1 MRIKPLLHIVSLLSI
16 LLVGTQSYAQD
27 KALDK
32 ENWQETTDG
41 VSFDEEPKKPEE
53 PKQAEE
59 SKRSS
64 NEDKMDWKAFF
75 NSFNTLIKIFGY
87 TALVGLVIFV
97 LWKLLPYMDNRN
109 KKISSIHQINADPDQ
124 LEDHIKSLDFEA
136 LVTEAINTDN
146 YTLAI
151 RLYYLQILKQLWDK
165 NFIRWRKQKTNYDY
179 LLETAEQPFNNELK
193 ALTRS
198 FERSWYGEKPTY
210 QSTFEKYESQAKKF
224 LKEIDG

>member
-1 MRIKPLLHIVSLLSI
+1 VRIKPLLHIFFLLTI

-27 KALDK
+27 NALNK
-32 ENWQETTDG
+32 ENWEEATDG
-41 VSFDEEPKKPEE
+41 ISFDEEPKKPKQPEE
-53 PKQAEE
+53 DKKPE
-59 SKRSS
+59 RSS
-64 NEDKMDWKAFF
+64 DEDQMDWKAFF

-136 LVTEAINTDN
+136 LVAEALKTDN
-146 YTLAI
+146 FTLAI

-165 NFIRWRKQKTNYDY
+165 KFIRWRKQKTNYDY
-179 LLETAEQPFNNELK
+179 ILETANQPFNKELK
-193 ALTRS
+193 ELTRS

-210 QSTFEKYESQAKKF
+210 KGTFENYESRAKKF
-224 LKEIDG
+224 LKETNG